1 MTEKSPVNPMKKYA
15 LIFAAIV
22 SIVCG
27 HFVWSF
33 TGRSHSMRK
42 PDLRLERVESFG
54 KDTNKG
60 NLLGVQPWMTPIDY
74 SEEENFRNKIESYIE
89 TAQKRGFIN
98 SKSIVVFPEYLGTW
112 LVVTEEKESVISATK
127 IEEAMQTLVLSNVY
141 SFVWNLLKAKGKDS
155 VRDALFRMKSE
166 KMASIYTRTFSELA
180 RKYKI
185 TIVAGSILLPEPSV
199 VDGVLQIGNGA
210 LKNGSFVFASD
221 GKVAENSPLKIYPIE
236 DEKTFVEAT
245 SIDELKVLSVP
256 AGKIGVLVCA
266 DSWFP
271 EVYDTFKKQNVDF
284 VLVPS
289 YVAPDN
295 AMAAVWKGYN
305 GASNPKDVLTRDV
318 DRITEGEAWLKYAL
332 GGRMSKSGATHGIN
346 VFLRGSLWDLGSDG
360 ETIWVKRST
369 AKTFPRIHGASIVNL
384 WID

>member
-1 MTEKSPVNPMKKYA
+1 MTKKSPVNLMNKYV
-15 LIFAAIV
+15 LLLVAIV
-22 SIVCG
+22 SLFCG

-42 PDLRLERVESFG
+42 PDLRLERIESFG
-54 KDTNKG
+54 KDVKKG
-60 NLLGVQPWMTPIDY
+60 NLLGVQPWMIPNDY
-74 SEEENFRNKIESYIE
+74 SKEENFREKIESYLE
-89 TAQKRGFIN
+89 TAHKRGFLN
-98 SKSIVVFPEYLGTW
+98 SKTIVVFPEYLGTW
-112 LVVTEEKESVISATK
+112 LVVAEEKESVISATK
-127 IEEAMQTLVLSNVY
+127 IEEAMRTLVLSNAY
-141 SFVWNLLKAKGKDS
+141 SFIWNLLKAKGKDS
-155 VRDALFRMKSE
+155 VRDALFRMKSKE
-166 KMASIYTRTFSELA
+166 MSSIYVRTFSELA

-199 VDGVLQIGNGA
+199 VDGTLRVGHGA
-210 LKNGSFVFASD
+210 LKNGSFVFSSD
-221 GKVAENSPLKIYPIE
+221 GKVVENSPLKIYPIE
-236 DEKTFVEAT
+236 DEKTFVEAAP
-245 SIDELKVLSVP
+245 IVDLKVSSVP
-256 AGKIGVLVCA
+256 AGRIGVLVCA

-284 VLVPS
+284 VVVPS

-305 GASNPKDVLTRDV
+305 GASNPKDVSALDV

-360 ETIWVKRST
+360 ETIWVKRSI

>member
-1 MTEKSPVNPMKKYA
+1 MKKYA

-98 SKSIVVFPEYLGTW
+98 SKTIVVFPEYLGTW

-199 VDGVLQIGNGA
+199 VDGVLQIGNGS
-210 LKNGSFVFASD
+210 LKNGSFVFTSD

-305 GASNPKDVLTRDV
+305 GASNPKDVLTQDV

>member
-1 MTEKSPVNPMKKYA
+1 MKKYA

-98 SKSIVVFPEYLGTW
+98 SKTIVVFPEYLGTW

-295 AMAAVWKGYN
+295 AMTAVWKGYN

>member
-1 MTEKSPVNPMKKYA
+1 MRFLKRYPLPI
-15 LIFAAIV
+15 LLL
-22 SIVCG
+22 
-27 HFVWSF
+27 FVLFHTIWSF
-33 TGRSHSMRK
+33 TGRSHSTRK
-42 PDLRLERVESFG
+42 PDLRLERIESFG
-54 KDTNKG
+54 MDTNQG
-60 NLLGVQPWMTPIDY
+60 NLLGVQPWMTPNDY
-74 SEEENFRNKIESYIE
+74 SKEENFRNKIESYIE
-89 TAQKRGFIN
+89 TAQKRGFLN
-98 SKSIVVFPEYLGTW
+98 PKTIVVFPEYLGTW
-112 LVVTEEKESVISATK
+112 LVVAEEKESVVSASK
-127 IEEAMQTLVLSNVY
+127 IEEAMRTLVLSNVY
-141 SFVWNLLKAKGKDS
+141 SFVWNLFHAKGKDS

-199 VDGVLQIGNGA
+199 VDGVLKVGNGA
-210 LKNGSFVFASD
+210 LKNGSFVFSSD
-221 GKVAENSPLKIYPIE
+221 GRVVENSPLKIYPIE
-236 DEKTFVEAT
+236 DEKPFVEAAP
-245 SIDELKVLSVP
+245 IADLKVSSVP
-256 AGKIGVLVCA
+256 AGIIGVLVCA

-305 GASNPKDVLTRDV
+305 GASNPKDVLTQDI

>member
-1 MTEKSPVNPMKKYA
+1 MKKYA